1 MNTHI
6 ENLIDEAIEAFQQGE
21 DIDLF
26 QEIVLLEAG
35 VDVQALREQHTPD

>member
-21 DIDLF
+21 DIDLY
-26 QEIVLLEAG
+26 QESVLLEAG
-35 VDVQALREQHTPD
+35 VDVQALREQYTPE